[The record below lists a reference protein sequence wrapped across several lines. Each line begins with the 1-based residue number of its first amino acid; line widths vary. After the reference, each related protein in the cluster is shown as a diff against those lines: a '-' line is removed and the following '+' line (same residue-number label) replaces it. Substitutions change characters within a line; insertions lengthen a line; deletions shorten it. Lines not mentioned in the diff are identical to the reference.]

1 MEVST
6 GAIALNLEGTMLL
19 QTRGV
24 GKAFSGV
31 SVLSDIDFDLNAGE
45 IHALAGENGAGKST
59 FIKILSG
66 VYSNDSGHIEL
77 DNRAMEFRNIKDSE
91 SAGIRTV
98 HQEINLVPFFKVYQN
113 IFAGDEIRRNFLGID
128 YTDDALMIK
137 KSKEVFAKLCTD
149 INPLSYTHRL
159 DTSRQRIVQIAKI
172 LVQNPRVM
180 IFDEPT
186 TSLGE
191 KERAQLL
198 EIIKSLKSQ
207 DIGIIYISH
216 NLDEIMEIA
225 DRITVFRDGAKVD
238 SRAIT
243 ECTKT
248 SIVSMMI
255 GKKEY
260 VLYSR
265 KEKPDQATTLLRLE
279 GLTNQKLKNINISL
293 HKGEILGIAGVM
305 GAGKSEIARAIYGID
320 KVEKGCTYLKE
331 KQFNPDIHFSLNN
344 RIAFVPEERQAEGLV
359 ASFSVEKNI
368 SLAYLNRFKRGLQ
381 IDSKRETATAM
392 EYIDKMGIKTTGP
405 GQAIKFLSGGNQQK
419 VILSRWLYGD
429 FEIGLFDEP
438 TKGIDVKAKEDIYR
452 LIGKM
457 ADVGKGVIFFS
468 SYLPELLTVCDR
480 IIVMVNGR
488 VNGEYK
494 TGEPDVEQHIFEAM
508 LSGGIN
514 NECPD

>member
-1 MEVST
+1 
-6 GAIALNLEGTMLL
+6 MLL

-31 SVLSDIDFDLNAGE
+31 SVLKDIDFELEAGE

-66 VYSNDSGHIEL
+66 VYGNDSGSISL
-77 DNRAMEFRNIKDSE
+77 AGKTVKFRNIKQSE
-91 SAGIRTV
+91 STGVRTV
-98 HQEINLVPFFKVYQN
+98 HQEINLVPFFRVYQN
-113 IFAGDEIRRNFLGID
+113 IFAGDELRRSFLGIPC
-128 YTDDALMIK
+128 TDDALMIK
-137 KSKEVFAKLCTD
+137 KTKDIFSRLCID
-149 INPLSYTHRL
+149 IDPLGYTHGL
-159 DTSRQRIVQIAKI
+159 DASRQRIVQIAKI

-191 KERAQLL
+191 RERAQLL
-198 EIIKSLKSQ
+198 EIIKSLKSR
-207 DIGIIYISH
+207 DMGIIYISH

-238 SRAIT
+238 SREIGT
-243 ECTKT
+243 CTKS

-265 KEKPDQATTLLRLE
+265 KEKPDPDTTLLRLE
-279 GLTNQKLKNINISL
+279 GLCNHKLKNVDISL

-305 GAGKSEIARAIYGID
+305 GSGKSEIAKAIYGID
-320 KVEKGCTYLKE
+320 KISHGHTYLKG
-331 KQFNPDIHFSLNN
+331 KRFNPDIHFALSN

-359 ASFSVEKNI
+359 ANFSVEKNI
-368 SLAYLNRFKRGLQ
+368 SLAYLDTFKRGLQ
-381 IDSKRETATAM
+381 IDSKRETATAR
-392 EYIDKMGIKTTGP
+392 EYIDTMGIKTTGP

-452 LIGKM
+452 LVGEM
-457 ADVGKGVIFFS
+457 ADRGKAVIFFS

-480 IIVMVNGR
+480 ILVMVNGR
-488 VNGEYK
+488 VKGEYR
-494 TGEPDVEQHIFEAM
+494 TDEADAEQRIFEAM
-508 LSGGIN
+508 LSGGTDN
-514 NECPD
+514 ACPD